1 MDDLH
6 MIIANREY
14 LESTMSDMV
23 TELETKQK
31 ENQSNLTTLLCTV
44 TYYCDKA
51 TLLEE
56 TWKLSDA
63 RRVGRLRDLQ
73 SQLPEGSQSKIC
85 EEDFQLIPTELHL
98 HRCPYESLPPPVDTS
113 EVLKSLKTIREI
125 FPPTTQRSTR
135 ECFRSASALVQSRVG
150 ARKPEIK

>member
-1 MDDLH
+1 MQIQMDDLH

-14 LESTMSDMV
+14 LESTVSDKV
-23 TELETKQK
+23 TELETWQK

-44 TYYCDKA
+44 TYYHDKA
-51 TLLEE
+51 TRLEE

-63 RRVGRLRDLQ
+63 MRVRGLRDLQ

-98 HRCPYESLPPPVDTS
+98 HRCPYESLPPLVDTS
-113 EVLKSLKTIREI
+113 EVLKSLKTIRKIYPADYLEKY
-125 FPPTTQRSTR
+125 R
-135 ECFRSASALVQSRVG
+135 RVLPFHK
-150 ARKPEIK
+150 RPRTE